1 AEAAISRWASKQIV
15 KGYLD
20 GSFKP
25 DAPIK
30 RAEFA
35 TIINRVFGFKAI
47 SQAEFSDVGGNEWFA
62 SEIKKAV
69 AAGYMIGYPD
79 GTFKPEKN
87 ISRQEAAV
95 VLARVIGLEATGENL
110 NFSDSG
116 SIPSWS
122 RRAVSAIAQKGM
134 ITGYPDGSFKPAG
147 AITRAETVTVLDR
160 YIAEIFTEEGS
171 FGNAAEQTVISGSA
185 VIQAKNIELHNF
197 HIKGD
202 LYIAESV
209 GDGTV
214 TLDGV
219 VVDGN
224 ITVKG
229 GGANSVILKNT
240 KAITLHVDK
249 EGVRIVVQDGSQIA
263 EAYILTSSL
272 IEQAGGQGIKTL
284 FIEEILG
291 EAGVVLSGSFAN
303 VSIRCEAGKI
313 VLDGGHIDELNIE
326 SAAEDVIFE
335 IGPGASV
342 QNLVLNAPATVSG
355 SGSIGTATVNVS
367 GAVIEQQP
375 AKVVL
380 AENVTAKI
388 GGKEV
393 TGTTSSTPPTTPP
406 SDDEPKIIPLKS
418 VSVTGDAKVGSTL
431 TAEVKPPAATVS
443 YQWLR
448 SDGRESTYNIIEGAS
463 GKTYELTAA
472 DAGKYIKARA
482 TGKGNYTGTVESE
495 PLGPV
500 EAIPNVISNV
510 LRVSVDVSQ

>member
-1 AEAAISRWASKQIV
+1 
-15 KGYLD
+15 
-20 GSFKP
+20 
-25 DAPIK
+25 
-30 RAEFA
+30 
-35 TIINRVFGFKAI
+35 
-47 SQAEFSDVGGNEWFA
+47 
-62 SEIKKAV
+62 
-69 AAGYMIGYPD
+69 M
-79 GTFKPEKN
+79 
-87 ISRQEAAV
+87 
-95 VLARVIGLEATGENL
+95 
-110 NFSDSG
+110 
-116 SIPSWS
+116 
-122 RRAVSAIAQKGM
+122 
-134 ITGYPDGSFKPAG
+134 
-147 AITRAETVTVLDR
+147 
-160 YIAEIFTEEGS
+160 
-171 FGNAAEQTVISGSA
+171 
-185 VIQAKNIELHNF
+185 HNF